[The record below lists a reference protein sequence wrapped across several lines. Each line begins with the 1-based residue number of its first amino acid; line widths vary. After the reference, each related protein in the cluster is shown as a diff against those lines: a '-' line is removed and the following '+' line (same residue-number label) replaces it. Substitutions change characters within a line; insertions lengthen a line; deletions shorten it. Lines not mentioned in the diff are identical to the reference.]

1 MNHWNCGG
9 SWMVHEGG
17 HGTEKAF
24 RSAHMWCIKAQEVLL
39 TDHFAEV
46 YLDTAPEIQVYLT
59 YSILLNYFL
68 AKLTSKAI

>member
-39 TDHFAEV
+39 TDNFSQD
-46 YLDTAPEIQVYLT
+46 YLDTAPEIQVCLYMEK
-59 YSILLNYFL
+59 INI
-68 AKLTSKAI
+68 AVLTSHLSSTQ